1 MKLEDLNVNNQINL
15 EEYFAFYNLVKKSM
29 KHPDWLGDF
38 TVEKLQSMLEVGTK
52 IYVYSLD
59 EPICSMMLIPST
71 EKDIKKFNLNLDYKE
86 VVDYGPMFVNPK
98 YIGNNLQFQ
107 MLKEID
113 KLSLKKEYKYVVTT
127 VHTENNYSINNL
139 LKSGFVLI
147 GTRKFNRGVRNI
159 YLKELNEV
167 K

>member
-1 MKLEDLNVNNQINL
+1 MKLEDLNVSEQINL
-15 EEYFAFYNLVKKSM
+15 EEYFAFYNLVKKNM
-29 KHPDWLGDF
+29 KYPDWLGDF
-38 TVEKLQSMLEVGTK
+38 TIEKMQLMLKSGTK

-59 EPICSMMLIPST
+59 KPICSMMLIPST

-107 MLKEID
+107 MLKKLN
-113 KLSLKKEYKYVVTT
+113 KLSLKKRYKYVVTT
-127 VHTENNYSINNL
+127 VHPKNNYSINNL

-159 YLKELNEV
+159 YLKELKEE
-167 K
+167 

>member
-1 MKLEDLNVNNQINL
+1 MPL
-15 EEYFAFYNLVKKSM
+15 
-29 KHPDWLGDF
+29 
-38 TVEKLQSMLEVGTK
+38 
-52 IYVYSLD
+52 
-59 EPICSMMLIPST
+59 PST

-86 VVDYGPMFVNPK
+86 VVDYGPVFVNPK
-98 YIGNNLQFQ
+98 YIGNNLQLQ
-107 MLKEID
+107 MLEKIN
-113 KLSLKKEYKYVVTT
+113 KLSLKKGYKYVVTT
-127 VHTENNYSINNL
+127 VHPENNYSINNL